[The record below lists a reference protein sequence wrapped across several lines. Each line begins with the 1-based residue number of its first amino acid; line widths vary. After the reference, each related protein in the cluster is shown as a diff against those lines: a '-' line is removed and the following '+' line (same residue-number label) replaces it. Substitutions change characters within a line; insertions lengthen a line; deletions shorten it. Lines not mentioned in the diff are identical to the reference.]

1 MQRPEDGRRRKTQQD
16 EADTT
21 ANARVTLTARNTSTC
36 MRISRVILS
45 TRVATLAAAVSAL
58 YVAAPATL
66 SAQQQAPTVTQQ
78 GQPRAADSTNVAP
91 APTLRR
97 RPVFTSRD
105 FVVTAAL
112 ATAAG
117 ALIPADGQI
126 ARELQRAGLQSS
138 SALRGTADGVEMI
151 ASPGAI
157 VFGGS
162 LYAVGLIARKRTVA
176 DFGWHTLEALAVS
189 GQVTGLLK
197 GAFGRSRPYV
207 SGGNARDFDFGGG
220 FGSSTRRSFPSG
232 HTSMAFTFASV
243 VAEEASQR
251 WPRTHRFVA
260 PLAYGLATG
269 VGLARMYNDKHWA
282 SDVAL
287 GAAIGT
293 LSGKLVVRY
302 AHGRPGNLIDQI
314 ALWPVRGR

>member
-1 MQRPEDGRRRKTQQD
+1 MS
-16 EADTT
+16 ADTGHT
-21 ANARVTLTARNTSTC
+21 T
-36 MRISRVILS
+36 
-45 TRVATLAAAVSAL
+45 
-58 YVAAPATL
+58 
-66 SAQQQAPTVTQQ
+66 TV
-78 GQPRAADSTNVAP
+78 

-97 RPVFTSRD
+97 RPIFTTRD
-105 FVVTAAL
+105 VIMGAAL
-112 ATAAG
+112 ATTAA

-126 ARELQRAGLQSS
+126 AREFQRPAPQSS
-138 SALRGTADGVEMI
+138 SALRGTANGVEMI

-197 GAFGRSRPYV
+197 GVFGRSRPYAAD
-207 SGGNARDFDFGGG
+207 GNARDFDFGGG
-220 FGSSTRRSFPSG
+220 FGNSTRRSFPSG
-232 HTSMAFTFASV
+232 HTSAAFTLASV
-243 VAEEASQR
+243 VAKETSHR
-251 WPRTHRFVA
+251 WPHAHRVVA
-260 PLAYGLATG
+260 PIAYAAATG

-302 AHGRPGNLIDQI
+302 AHGRPGNLIDRI
-314 ALWPVRGR
+314 ALRAVGGK

>member
-1 MQRPEDGRRRKTQQD
+1 MTR
-16 EADTT
+16 
-21 ANARVTLTARNTSTC
+21 NASAC
-36 MRISRVILS
+36 MRISRIILS
-45 TRVATLAAAVSAL
+45 TRVATVAVAVCALHVGAAT
-58 YVAAPATL
+58 TL
-66 SAQQQAPTVTQQ
+66 PAQQQAAPAVTQQ
-78 GQPRAADSTNVAP
+78 GRLRAADSTAAAP

-105 FVVTAAL
+105 FAVTAAL
-112 ATAAG
+112 VTAAG
-117 ALIPADGQI
+117 ALIPADGEI
-126 ARELQRAGLQSS
+126 AREFQRPGLQSS

-176 DFGWHTLEALAVS
+176 DFGWHTLEALALS

-197 GAFGRSRPYV
+197 GAFGRSRPYA

-243 VAEEASQR
+243 VDEETLHR
-251 WPRTHRFVA
+251 WPRAHRFVA
-260 PLAYGLATG
+260 PVAYAAATG
-269 VGLARMYNDKHWA
+269 VGLARMYKDKHWA
-282 SDVAL
+282 SDIAL

-302 AHGRPGNLIDQI
+302 AHGRPNNFIDRI
-314 ALWPVRGR
+314 ALRSVLGR

>member
-1 MQRPEDGRRRKTQQD
+1 M
-16 EADTT
+16 
-21 ANARVTLTARNTSTC
+21 
-36 MRISRVILS
+36 
-45 TRVATLAAAVSAL
+45 LAAALSAGVVVLPSAL
-58 YVAAPATL
+58 P
-66 SAQQQAPTVTQQ
+66 AQQQGEPTAVQQ
-78 GQPRAADSTNVAP
+78 GQPRGADSSTAAP

-97 RPVFTSRD
+97 RAVLTSRD
-105 FVVTAAL
+105 FVLTAAL

-117 ALIPADGQI
+117 ALIAADGQI
-126 ARELQRAGLQSS
+126 AREFQRPGVQSS
-138 SALRGTADGVEMI
+138 ATLRGTADGVEML

-162 LYAVGLIARKRTVA
+162 LYAAGLIARKAAVA

-189 GQVTGLLK
+189 SQVTGVLK
-197 GAFGRSRPYV
+197 GVFGRSRPYV
-207 SGGNARDFDFGGG
+207 SDGNARDFDFGGG

-243 VAEEASQR
+243 VAEETSHR
-251 WPRTHRFVA
+251 WPRAHRVVA
-260 PLAYGLATG
+260 PLAYAAATG

-302 AHGRPGNLIDQI
+302 AHGRPGNLIDRI
-314 ALWPVRGR
+314 ALWPVRRK